1 MQNGASLTK
10 SIEYAYYRTWSS
22 LPCIR
27 RPAPGHTGS
36 SGLWEAPA
44 CPGRGLPLTG
54 QLGNSCSGRS
64 RPKPCKVC
72 FFPKCLPLS
81 VQSRDRVTGLEM
93 EHPRDSG
100 DAQTTERPPHLDAT
114 PDTQDSTMNSNGH
127 DRFCSQE
134 RMMVNTKLKMISRR
148 ATTGEHTMQYTGGI
162 LLNCALE
169 TCIVLL
175 TNVTLKKF
183 LNVNKNRRM

>member
-1 MQNGASLTK
+1 MQSLF
-10 SIEYAYYRTWSS
+10 
-22 LPCIR
+22 LPEVS
-27 RPAPGHTGS
+27 P
-36 SGLWEAPA
+36 
-44 CPGRGLPLTG
+44 
-54 QLGNSCSGRS
+54 
-64 RPKPCKVC
+64 
-72 FFPKCLPLS
+72 S

-100 DAQTTERPPHLDAT
+100 DAQTTERPPHLDNT

>member
-1 MQNGASLTK
+1 MLITGHGAHCPAFAAPHQVTRGPPACGKHQPVQDVACPSQASWEIAAPADPGPNHAK
-10 SIEYAYYRTWSS
+10 SVSS
-22 LPCIR
+22 RSVSHCQSNR
-27 RPAPGHTGS
+27 ETGS
-36 SGLWEAPA
+36 
-44 CPGRGLPLTG
+44 RGWRWNIPEILETLR
-54 QLGNSCSGRS
+54 QRS
-64 RPKPCKVC
+64 IHRTV
-72 FFPKCLPLS
+72 
-81 VQSRDRVTGLEM
+81 
-93 EHPRDSG
+93 
-100 DAQTTERPPHLDAT
+100 DAT

>member
-1 MQNGASLTK
+1 MQNGAALIK

-22 LPCIR
+22 LPCIC

-54 QLGNSCSGRS
+54 QLGNSCSGRP

-72 FFPKCLPLS
+72 FFLKCLRQSNRETGSRGWRWNIPEILETLRRRS
-81 VQSRDRVTGLEM
+81 VHHTV
-93 EHPRDSG
+93 
-100 DAQTTERPPHLDAT
+100 DAT